1 MRVHLFTSAAANYQ
15 QKVRALFASV
25 RRVRPDWRLH
35 LVLADSPGA
44 AGLEATGA
52 DEVHHLADLGV
63 PAWRSWAF
71 CHSLVELATAV
82 KGFALARLL
91 ARPDCDA
98 AVYLD
103 PDILVFSDL
112 RDVIDALQD
121 ADILLTPH
129 QTEPEATAA
138 GMIAREVCTAQ
149 HGIYNLGFLAVAARG
164 QGPDFAAWW
173 RERLYRFCRE
183 DVPSGLYTD
192 QRWMDF
198 VPAYFD
204 RVRVLRGAHLNV
216 APWNLGPRRLAGWV
230 GAPTVDGE
238 PLGFFHFSGVD
249 QGAFD
254 PFRDEP
260 VVAEMV
266 AAYRRETAGVGPA
279 WGFGAFADGETIL
292 AEQRFVFRLR
302 RDLQAAFPDPFA
314 SGPATFQSW
323 WRDQAPVEFPALFD
337 PAGRATE
344 IARLRSAL
352 TTGYPDL

>member
-1 MRVHLFTSAAANYQ
+1 MRMHLFTSAAANYQ
-15 QKVRALFASV
+15 PRVRALFASL
-25 RRVRPDWRLH
+25 RRVRPEWRLH
-35 LVLADSPGA
+35 LVLADRPSGSE
-44 AGLEATGA
+44 LEATGA

-82 KGFALARLL
+82 KGLALARLL

-98 AVYLD
+98 AIYLD
-103 PDILVFSDL
+103 PDIVVFSDL
-112 RDVIDALQD
+112 ADVVEALQG
-121 ADILLTPH
+121 ADVLLTPH
-129 QTEPEATAA
+129 QTQPEATT
-138 GMIAREVCTAQ
+138 GGVIAREVCTAQ

-164 QGPDFAAWW
+164 QGPAFAHWW

-183 DVPSGLYTD
+183 DIASGLYTD

-198 VPAYFD
+198 APAYFD

-216 APWNLGPRRLAGWV
+216 APWNLGARRLAGPPV
-230 GAPTVDGE
+230 NPTIDGK
-238 PLGFFHFSGVD
+238 PLGFFHFSAVD

-254 PFRDEP
+254 AYRDDP

-266 AAYRRETAGVGPA
+266 DAYRRETAGAGPA
-279 WGFGAFADGETIL
+279 WGFAAFSDGETIL
-292 AEQRFVFRLR
+292 PEQRLVFRLR
-302 RDLQAAFPDPFA
+302 QDLQAAFPDPFA
-314 SGPATFQSW
+314 SGPASFQAW
-323 WRDQAPVEFPALFD
+323 WRAQAPVEFPALFD
-337 PAGRATE
+337 PAGRAAE